1 MQQHMQHI
9 IITEKDSVK
18 ESEDRS
24 WKACPDFSGTEVI
37 PFLRFENL
45 AKLLF

>member
-18 ESEDRS
+18 KD
-24 WKACPDFSGTEVI
+24 T
-37 PFLRFENL
+37 NT
-45 AKLLF
+45 LLFRLVELSELLI

>member
-18 ESEDRS
+18 ELKDRS
-24 WKACPDFSGTEVI
+24 WKACPDFSETEVI
-37 PFLRFENL
+37 PVLRFENL
-45 AKLLF
+45 DELMF